1 MSEVTLSPIPYDG
14 GSLMPMN
21 GAGICRLSA
30 GKYFTVHAQKNPNY
44 IFGGIWSVSGEGSS
58 SPSATSVRTQVL
70 GDLTAPWNN
79 MGSNDVGFYV
89 NCEKLAENVVLVE
102 RRIEVSNQALCTFFV
117 IKIDPS
123 TNQMTMLGDP
133 MQFDTMVDHNHS
145 PAQDGQL
152 NRTCMKSIEDNRVLA
167 VGILKKDDAQNHYV
181 VGLVFT
187 YNPINET
194 VSVSERFSVNPG
206 KGEWGSGLGDG
217 HGGHNAVM
225 INIKEAEDQ
234 DGYFFVTIIAAQE
247 YSSQQYYRFGQSG
260 VSYIYAGSGTS
271 WTRIKSGHNYNG
283 ANGTAWP
290 TSGNYKAPYMTLP
303 RTSSD
308 YRQFGADGKT
318 ATSNLGSWT
327 IYSSANIQNNYHP
340 YYVGYHALGN
350 DDPSTFV
357 TVFSS
362 SALGNPS
369 QIHTNSTFSLRVGK
383 IVGSS
388 VTLSAATMFRDKS
401 FTGAHC
407 IKGES
412 SFEKFSE
419 ATIMQ
424 YGYQGN
430 NFKLVYINLD

>member
-14 GSLMPMN
+14 GSLMSMD
-21 GAGICRLSA
+21 GAGICRLSS

-58 SPSATSVRTQVL
+58 NPSATSVRTQVL
-70 GDLTAPWNN
+70 GDLTAPWND
-79 MGSNDVGFYV
+79 MGSSDVGFYV
-89 NCEKLAENVVLVE
+89 NCEKLSENVVLVE

-117 IKIDPS
+117 IKIDPA
-123 TNQMTMLGDP
+123 TNQMTMIGDP
-133 MQFDTMVDHNHS
+133 MQYDTMVDHTYS
-145 PAQDGQL
+145 PTQSGQL
-152 NRTCMKSIEDNRVLA
+152 NRTCMKNIEDNRVLA
-167 VGILKKDDAQNHYV
+167 VGILKKQDNQNHDV

-187 YNPINET
+187 YNPVSET

-206 KGEWGSGLGDG
+206 KSEYGAGLGDVRNG
-217 HGGHNAVM
+217 INAVM

-234 DGYFFVTIIAAQE
+234 DGYFFVTIVAAQE
-247 YSSQQYYRFGQSG
+247 YSNQNYYRFGSSG
-260 VSYIYAGSGTS
+260 VSYIFVGSGTS
-271 WTRIKSGHNYNG
+271 WSRRTAGHNYNG
-283 ANGTAWP
+283 ANVTQWPSSGT
-290 TSGNYKAPYMTLP
+290 YRAPYMTLP

-318 ATSNLGSWT
+318 ATSNLNSWT
-327 IYSSANIQNNYHP
+327 IYSSANVRNDYHP

-357 TVFSS
+357 TIFSG
-362 SALGNPS
+362 SALSSPY
-369 QIHTNSTFSLRVGK
+369 QIHTNSSFSLRVGK
-383 IVGSS
+383 VVGNT
-388 VTLSAATMFRDKS
+388 VTLSAATMFRDKFFS
-401 FTGAHC
+401 AASC

>member
-70 GDLTAPWNN
+70 TEMSAPWNN
-79 MGSNDVGFYV
+79 MSSSDIGFYV
-89 NCEKLAENVVLVE
+89 NCEKITENVVLVE
-102 RRIEVSNQALCTFFV
+102 RRMEINNAGMCDFFAV
-117 IKIDPS
+117 KIDES
-123 TNQMTMLGDP
+123 TNQMTMVGDT
-133 MQFDTMVDHNHS
+133 QTYYTARDEHYS
-145 PAQDGQL
+145 PPQDGQL
-152 NRTCMKSIEDNRVLA
+152 NRTCLKNIGDGEVLA
-167 VGILKKDDAQNHYV
+167 VGFLHSSPISYPTTINTAGV
-181 VGLVFT
+181 RFV
-187 YNPINET
+187 YNSINESLSS
-194 VSVSERFSVNPG
+194 SVRFTDSTCVIRPN
-206 KGEWGSGLGDG
+206 EAHLG
-217 HGGHNAVM
+217 NQAVF
-225 INIKEAEDQ
+225 NIKECSEQ
-234 DGYFFVTIIAAQE
+234 DGHYFVTCLVGDR
-247 YSSQQYYRFGQSG
+247 YGNHGSQYDDDYRIG
-260 VSYIYAGSGTS
+260 VSGRSAIYSGSGSS
-271 WTRIKSGHNYNG
+271 WSRVQVNHN
-283 ANGTAWP
+283 
-290 TSGNYKAPYMTLP
+290 GNQTLGNSNSKAPFMTLP

-308 YRQFGADGKT
+308 YYNFGLDGIMAKN
-318 ATSNLGSWT
+318 SDSSW
-327 IYSSANIQNNYHP
+327 SSYAPVKGAWNNHP
-340 YYVGYHALGN
+340 YYAGFHSLGN

-357 TVFSS
+357 TVFSQP
-362 SALGNPS
+362 ALGTVA
-369 QIHTNSTFSLRVGK
+369 QIHTNSSFSLRVGK
-383 IVGSS
+383 IPNFGSTAVS
-388 VTLSAATMFRDKS
+388 SAATAYRDKS